1 MGLKANFDGNLIAE
15 VTSGDIIE
23 LQTASFQAAEG
34 DLTVNYTHAAAPIFT
49 QVEGGC
55 LMALGNFSKTFTPDV
70 GTEKRYSLHTIEVT
84 AGDILVD
91 FIPTVPVDN
100 DGHEH
105 TITVTGTGILVD
117 FIHVD
122 DIPP

>member
-34 DLTVNYTHAAAPIFT
+34 DLTVNYTHATAPIFA

-55 LMALGNFSKTFTPDV
+55 LMALGNFSKTFTPNTNTRK
-70 GTEKRYSLHTIEVT
+70 GYSPHTIEV
-84 AGDILVD
+84 AGNVLLD
-91 FIPTVPVDN
+91 FINVTYEPGYEAHTV
-100 DGHEH
+100 
-105 TITVTGTGILVD
+105 TVTGTVVLVH
-117 FIHVD
+117 FIHVE

>member
-34 DLTVNYTHAAAPIFT
+34 DLTVNYTHAAAPIFA

-55 LMALGNFSKTFTPDV
+55 LMALKNFSKTFTPDV
-70 GTEKRYSLHTIEVT
+70 GTEKRYSLHSIAATGTEVM
-84 AGDILVD
+84 VD

-105 TITVTGTGILVD
+105 TITVTGTGILID